1 MVFIVLENEDVY
13 TGKTEIL
20 KEEKCVVLRFC
31 GCHDNSKKQYEKMFR
46 FIKENNL
53 KIKGFSREIALID
66 YGITNDVNKF
76 VTEIQIPVEDR

>member
-1 MVFIVLENEDVY
+1 
-13 TGKTEIL
+13 
-20 KEEKCVVLRFC
+20 
-31 GCHDNSKKQYEKMFR
+31 MFKY
-46 FIKENNL
+46 IKENNL